1 LTNHIKFI
9 YECEVEEN
17 KKYKIT
23 GKTKDVELVWDN
35 FIKLMIKTESIPKFP
50 IWTDWWDNEFW
61 RPTPSI
67 KTSWINKNRE
77 FYATNNEILSGWL
90 IESREN
96 KIGWGG

>member
-1 LTNHIKFI
+1 
-9 YECEVEEN
+9 
-17 KKYKIT
+17 
-23 GKTKDVELVWDN
+23 
-35 FIKLMIKTESIPKFP
+35 MIKNGIPIPKFP

-67 KTSWINKNRE
+67 KNTSWINKNRE

-96 KIGWGG
+96 KIGGGG